1 MPEIYIASWTQNIS
15 SDCVNGVNTRRHCV
29 EISKMSKMG
38 TINSDTDPDT
48 VTILH
53 RRGPTQRTLRTA
65 AELNAA
71 QRRGMAIETSKK
83 MMAGGNKQHHA
94 AKNTARLD
102 EETEELHHERVS
114 LTLGKVM
121 QQARQTK
128 EWTQKDLATH
138 INEKPQVVA
147 EYENGK
153 AVPNQQIL
161 AKMERALCVKL
172 RGKDMGQSLAS
183 KGASAIKKKLFLPR
197 SMWILP
203 IFIFEAVS

>member
-1 MPEIYIASWTQNIS
+1 
-15 SDCVNGVNTRRHCV
+15 
-29 EISKMSKMG
+29 MSKMG

-48 VTILH
+48 VIILH
-53 RRGPTQRTLRTA
+53 RRGPAQRTLRTA

-83 MMAGGNKQHHA
+83 IMAGGNKQHYA
-94 AKNTARLD
+94 TKNTSRLD

-114 LTLGKVM
+114 LTFGKVV
-121 QQARQTK
+121 QQARQSK

-161 AKMERALCVKL
+161 AKMERALGVKL
-172 RGKDMGQSLAS
+172 RGKEMGQPLAK
-183 KGASAIKKKLFLPR
+183 KGTPIKKK
-197 SMWILP
+197 
-203 IFIFEAVS
+203 

>member
-1 MPEIYIASWTQNIS
+1 
-15 SDCVNGVNTRRHCV
+15 
-29 EISKMSKMG
+29 MSKMG
-38 TINSDTDPDT
+38 TISSDTDPDT

-53 RRGPTQRTLRTA
+53 RRGPAQRTLRTA

-83 MMAGGNKQHHA
+83 MMAGGNRQHHA
-94 AKNTARLD
+94 TKNTARLD

-121 QQARQTK
+121 QQARQAK

-161 AKMERALCVKL
+161 AKMERALGVKL
-172 RGKDMGQSLAS
+172 RGKDMGQPLVN
-183 KGASAIKKKLFLPR
+183 KSAPVKKK
-197 SMWILP
+197 
-203 IFIFEAVS
+203 